1 MLAAAFRYPL
11 AGQEGRD
18 ALAVCTALVLA
29 GLLALRVARAV
40 WPAPLALAAAALA
53 VLPAL
58 AFAGYLGD
66 VLRDWPEERPPR
78 FRWTAGTL
86 LVGARLLAVGGA
98 YLAAPA
104 AVLLGSV
111 ALLVGASGGPAPL
124 VAVAP
129 TLALLALVAVGYLL
143 PAALS
148 AAVAEGLRAGLSR
161 EALGGLA
168 SGSYFVAWTVAA
180 ATVVVAWGL
189 LWTAGVTSPLAVPGA
204 LLVAYGHLA
213 AARLVAEGLARS
225 RWTPPSPR

>member
-1 MLAAAFRYPL
+1 MLAAAFRHPL

-18 ALAVCTALVLA
+18 ALVTCTALVLL
-29 GLLALRVARAV
+29 GLLALRVARAL
-40 WPAPLALAAAALA
+40 WPTSLALAATGLA

-58 AFAGYLGD
+58 AFAGYLGE
-66 VLRDWPEERPPR
+66 VLRGADRERLPR
-78 FRWTAGTL
+78 FRWSGGTL
-86 LVGARLLAVGGA
+86 LVGLRVLAVGTA
-98 YLAAPA
+98 YLAVPA

-111 ALLVGASGGPAPL
+111 ALLVGADGGGLGPL

-129 TLALLALVAVGYLL
+129 TAALLALVAVGYFL

-148 AAVAEGLRAGLSR
+148 AAVEEGLRAGLSR
-161 EALGGLA
+161 GALGGLA

-189 LWTAGVTSPLAVPGA
+189 LWTAGIGSPLAIPGA

-225 RWTPPSPR
+225 RWTPGT